1 MLCKHLRIGGSVTIG
16 VSILTFTGRDR
27 NVAQFDVNVKGLRHP
42 TVLGGYPIFM
52 QLDGPDLNVPVQ
64 DPEGGHWNACLRCI
78 DLRASYVEIG
88 IEAPQEVRIK

>member
-1 MLCKHLRIGGSVTIG
+1 MLCKHLRIGGAVTIG
-16 VSILTFTGRDR
+16 RSLVTFTGRDKDR
-27 NVAQFDVNVKGLRHP
+27 ALFDLRFD
-42 TVLGGYPIFM
+42 GENRPIPFSL
-52 QLDGPDLNVPVQ
+52 QLDGADHNVPVQ

>member
-27 NVAQFDVNVKGLRHP
+27 YRAQFDLMFDGENF
-42 TVLGGYPIFM
+42 PISL

-78 DLRASYVEIG
+78 DLRTSYVEIG